1 MFFNGRR
8 NRRSQRKLCMEKTC
22 KLHTKKRR
30 WVLNLW
36 PWATVVPYS
45 VAVITHTR
53 SIVYQYIISALCLFC
68 VFFFFSVYTD
78 IVMNH
83 RGGLVMLVLYCESSI
98 QEMWI
103 DNKRECQASKY
114 ITSEFGLETVTVW
127 TSWTAKPQ
135 GGPKLIAVTAN
146 LRLYYLSTA

>member
-1 MFFNGRR
+1 
-8 NRRSQRKLCMEKTC
+8 MEKTC
-22 KLHTKKRR
+22 KLHTKKKA
-30 WVLNLW
+30 LGFEPLTLSDCGALFSSSHN
-36 PWATVVPYS
+36 
-45 VAVITHTR
+45 THTR

-114 ITSEFGLETVTVW
+114 ITSEFGLETVTV
-127 TSWTAKPQ
+127 
-135 GGPKLIAVTAN
+135 
-146 LRLYYLSTA
+146 

>member
-1 MFFNGRR
+1 M
-8 NRRSQRKLCMEKTC
+8 QTP
-22 KLHTKKRR
+22 HKKKA
-30 WVLNLW
+30 LGFEPLTLSDCGALFSSSHN
-36 PWATVVPYS
+36 
-45 VAVITHTR
+45 THTR
-53 SIVYQYIISALCLFC
+53 SIVYRYIISALCLFC

-114 ITSEFGLETVTVW
+114 ITSEFGLETVTV
-127 TSWTAKPQ
+127 
-135 GGPKLIAVTAN
+135 
-146 LRLYYLSTA
+146 